1 MDRGQNRK
9 ECMKRSTVLGSSAAG
24 LLTALVLVP
33 AASASA
39 APTGVT
45 DCVFTPTTAHTVA
58 LQADCTTD
66 HTLLIPTGDTLDG
79 QGHTITA
86 MDPAGGS
93 FLGGVLKNEGAI
105 ANVHNVTVTAS
116 GLSQVCH
123 SGSDRLRGILF
134 DGTGGTIDDVTVTGV
149 RQGQSGCQEGN
160 AIEVRNFS
168 AQGTRAAKRLTVKVT
183 NNKVSN
189 YQKNGITI
197 NGLYTVTVEGNSVVG
212 DGAATYIAQNGIQIG
227 YGGKG
232 VVKNNDISGNY
243 YTGSATGTTAAG
255 LLLYGERAGSDDEL
269 TRGVTAGKNVLAD
282 NQVADDTENYDVSG
296 PSDNPTYTVTTTG
309 AGNTAWDNWI
319 WADPHT
325 AQGVTAIFDR
335 GNGDSYL
342 NNRISGYTTAFD
354 TTGAKHLTK
363 RGNEVRP

>member
-1 MDRGQNRK
+1 
-9 ECMKRSTVLGSSAAG
+9 MKRTTAVGGGAVG
-24 LLTALVLVP
+24 LLTALALMP
-33 AASASA
+33 AAAASA

-45 DCVFTPTTAHTVA
+45 DCVFTPTTANTVA

-66 HTLLIPTGDTLDG
+66 HTLLIPSGDTLDG

-93 FLGGVLKNEGAI
+93 FLGAVLMNGGVTAS
-105 ANVHNVTVTAS
+105 VHDVTVTAS

-123 SGSDRLRGILF
+123 SGTDRLRGILF
-134 DGTGGTIDDVTVTGV
+134 DGASGTINKVTVTGV
-149 RQGQSGCQEGN
+149 RQGQSGCQEGD

-168 AQGTRAAKRLTVKVT
+168 SSGGKAPKRLTIKVT
-183 NNKVSN
+183 NSKVSN

-197 NGLYTVTVEGNSVVG
+197 NGLYNLTVEGNSVIG
-212 DGAATYIAQNGIQIG
+212 DGPATYIAQNGIQIG

-232 VVKNNDISGNY
+232 DVKSNYISGNY
-243 YTGSATGTTAAG
+243 YTGPATGTTAAG
-255 LLLYGERAGSDDEL
+255 LLLYGERAGADDEL
-269 TRGVTAGKNVLAD
+269 TRGVTSGKNVLAD
-282 NQVADDTENYDVSG
+282 NQVGVDTENYDVSG
-296 PSDNPTYTVTTTG
+296 PADNPTYTVTATG
-309 AGNTAWDNWI
+309 SGNTAWDNWI

-325 AQGVTAIFDR
+325 AQGLTAVYDR

-363 RGNEVRP
+363 KDNEVRP